1 MRPPRW
7 RPYCHSGSTCFF
19 QPELPLG
26 LGRRRREVALHG
38 VQRGD
43 RIDCTQRMSKLTQRW
58 MRAREE
64 RLCQALKHAARL
76 RRTARGCF
84 VCNTSSG
91 DGSRA
96 EHGEWGKVVGSPGDL
111 EIDEVARE
119 RERRVAQLAQKD

>member
-1 MRPPRW
+1 
-7 RPYCHSGSTCFF
+7 
-19 QPELPLG
+19 
-26 LGRRRREVALHG
+26 
-38 VQRGD
+38 
-43 RIDCTQRMSKLTQRW
+43 MSKLTQRW